1 MLVPALR
8 MGRDTLGPTIT
19 MLAAV
24 GLFTGWLSAL
34 DVQAQPLSIGGQES
48 SELVVVDPTSKSI
61 NTGKRIIP
69 ADVTTK
75 SITWKEDGTVREID
89 RGTGAVLHRL
99 PDESYF
105 HIGQCRSFKRKF

>member
-1 MLVPALR
+1 
-8 MGRDTLGPTIT
+8 MGMDTLGPTIT

-24 GLFTGWLSAL
+24 GSFTGWLSAL
-34 DVQAQPLSIGGQES
+34 DVQAQPLVLECSIGGQES
-48 SELVVVDPTSKSI
+48 SELFVVDPTSKSI
-61 NTGKRIIP
+61 NTGKGIIP

-75 SITWKEDGTVREID
+75 SITWKEDGMVRVID

-105 HIGQCRSFKRKF
+105 HIGQCHASKRKF

>member
-1 MLVPALR
+1 
-8 MGRDTLGPTIT
+8 MGKDALGPTIT

-24 GLFTGWLSAL
+24 GLCTAWLSAL
-34 DVQAQPLSIGGQES
+34 DAQAQPLVLECSIGGQES

-61 NTGKRIIP
+61 NTGKRIVP
-69 ADVTTK
+69 ADVTAK

-105 HIGQCRSFKRKF
+105 QIGQCRASKRKF